1 MGTDH
6 DRLIDHGERLA
17 RMETKLDALLE
28 RQKRWGAVWPAIVS
42 AVTSGI
48 VVCAFKFLTQVT
60 Q

>member
-6 DRLIDHGERLA
+6 DRLIEHGERLA
-17 RMETKLDALLE
+17 RIETKLDAMIE

-42 AVTSGI
+42 AITSGI
-48 VVCAFKFLTQVT
+48 VLGAVKLLTQAA